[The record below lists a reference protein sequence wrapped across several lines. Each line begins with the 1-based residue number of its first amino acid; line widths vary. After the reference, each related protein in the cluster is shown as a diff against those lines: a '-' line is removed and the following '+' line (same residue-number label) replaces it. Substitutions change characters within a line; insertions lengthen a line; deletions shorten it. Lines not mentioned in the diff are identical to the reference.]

1 MKNDGVARA
10 RFGYKKVSS
19 SRQEVLDLDSRG
31 DKSLKRPEQLEAEI
45 RNVSVFE
52 KILKLLEL
60 ISSEVLTK
68 NDGIVIIH
76 LRN

>member
-1 MKNDGVARA
+1 M
-10 RFGYKKVSS
+10 
-19 SRQEVLDLDSRG
+19 DSRG